1 MRKSLT
7 AASLFFISVLSALF
21 FTACKTPPVITPGGE
36 ISIQQIHRS
45 ILYERYTI
53 PSSAVEVHLITVDLS
68 DPEISISTSPAEN
81 AALISGKTPEW
92 LNAESTAG
100 FAERTKSI
108 VAVNATP
115 FKYYA
120 DSRLFFFIKKQKPVG
135 IFISDG
141 QLISKP
147 QERYG
152 ALCFTKDKT
161 AYVQTSQTD
170 ELRED
175 TETALGG
182 FFVTL
187 KDGSFFGEWKE
198 IYDSRTAAG
207 ISKDGKTL
215 YILCAEGKNSAR
227 NGLTFYESTAI
238 LKEKGAWTVIQMDGG
253 SSTSLFIN
261 GKIAAGT
268 RRPAVN
274 HLGIVLESGEH

>member
-53 PSSAVEVHLITVDLS
+53 PSSGVEVHLVTVDLS

-81 AALISGKTPEW
+81 AALISGKTHEW
-92 LNAESTAG
+92 LNAESTRD

-108 VAVNATP
+108 AAINATP

-152 ALCFTKDKT
+152 ALCFKKDKT
-161 AYVQTSQTD
+161 AYVLTSQAE
-170 ELRED
+170 ELKEN

-187 KDGSFFGEWKE
+187 KDGSFFGDWKE

-207 ISKDGKTL
+207 ISKDGKIL

-268 RRPAVN
+268 RRLAVN